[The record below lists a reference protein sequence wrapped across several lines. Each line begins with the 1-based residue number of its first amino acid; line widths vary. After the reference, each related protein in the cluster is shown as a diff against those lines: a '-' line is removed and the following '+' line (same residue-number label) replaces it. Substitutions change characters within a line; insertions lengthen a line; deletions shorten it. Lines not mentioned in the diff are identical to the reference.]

1 MIRAARPGGGTE
13 GGRSRW
19 YAHLWASTLLTQAVY
34 NAARMLVSYRVLDLG
49 GDGAALG
56 VITALFSLL
65 PLIVAV
71 PVGRAVDNGRPAGV
85 LRAGVLLTVAAL
97 LVIAVSGDLVVLAA
111 GNIMLGFAQ
120 ILVTVAGQGFIPLL
134 SQPNQIDRRFAGWA
148 LATSIGQTA
157 GLPVAGLV
165 ASASSGSDAV
175 ATTAGLLAL
184 AGMSALAV
192 PSALRM
198 PVVGSAAR
206 AAQQG
211 EPQSVPAMLGTAGMR
226 PAMFSSLVVLTS
238 MDVLAA
244 FLPVIGQQHG
254 FSVLLVTALLTVR
267 TGAAIVS
274 RMFLPALL
282 RRVHRRWMLL
292 ASTLCSAAPMALI
305 PLVPHPIV
313 IGAFLVLVGLLWG
326 VGQPLTM
333 SWVVSLVTERS
344 RASALSLRLTGNR
357 LGQVLVPLGAGA
369 IAGVAGAGSVFL
381 VTAALLG
388 TSGGLTW
395 RAIRRRQ
402 V

>member
-1 MIRAARPGGGTE
+1 MSAEDQPGAPRTT
-13 GGRSRW
+13 RW
-19 YAHLWASTLLTQAVY
+19 YPHLWAGTLLTQAAY
-34 NAARMLVSYRVLDLG
+34 NAARMLVSYRVLELG
-49 GDGAALG
+49 GDGTDLG

-71 PVGRAVDNGRPAGV
+71 PVGRAVDNGHPAGV
-85 LRAGVLLTVAAL
+85 LRSGVLLTVAAL

-111 GNIMLGFAQ
+111 GNIVLGFAQ

-134 SQPNQIDRRFAGWA
+134 SASDQIDRRFAGWA

-165 ASASSGSDAV
+165 TSASSGAEAV
-175 ATTAGLLAL
+175 ATTSGLLAL
-184 AGMSALAV
+184 AGLSALAV

-198 PVVGSAAR
+198 PVVGFAAAR
-206 AAQQG
+206 ARQHGQA
-211 EPQSVPAMLGTAGMR
+211 QSVPTMLATPGMR

-244 FLPVIGQQHG
+244 FLPVLGHQHG
-254 FSVLLVTALLTVR
+254 FGVLTVTVLLMLR
-267 TGAAIVS
+267 TGAAIVA
-274 RMFLPALL
+274 RTFLPALL
-282 RRVHRRWMLL
+282 RVVARRWMLL
-292 ASTLCSAAPMALI
+292 AATLCSAAPMALI
-305 PLVPHPIV
+305 PAVPHPV
-313 IGAFLVLVGLLWG
+313 AIGAFLVVMGLLWG

-357 LGQVLVPLGAGA
+357 LGQVLVPLAAGG

-381 VTAALLG
+381 VTGALLG
-388 TSGGLTW
+388 LAGGFTW
-395 RAIRRRQ
+395 RAVRDRG
-402 V
+402 